1 MDNSERFIEQFRRQL
16 IFIRTS
22 CELFDRGMFEEGMRI
37 SVSLRVLFHDTR
49 SSTSLLTHLNA
60 KNINVLSTV
69 EKIEG
74 CQYADPMVGFSN
86 YGEQQG
92 LRPSCLLYA
101 FWSEYRELPVE
112 EWWNQ
117 VIRIQGGNKLSRRN
131 MILTLA
137 NQDGGAHVD
146 SNVDPN
152 YKDFNKYPTITHIM
166 TDGTKIP
173 GFNETS
179 LIVMRQIGF
188 EVLNSPE
195 LMDMAGLQ
203 MANR

>member
-1 MDNSERFIEQFRRQL
+1 MNNSERFTEQLRRQL
-16 IFIRTS
+16 NFIRTS

-37 SVSLRVLFHDTR
+37 SVNLRILFHDTKR
-49 SSTSLLTHLNA
+49 STSLLSHLNA
-60 KNINVLSTV
+60 KHIKMLSTV
-69 EKIEG
+69 GQIEG

-86 YGEQQG
+86 CGEQQG

-101 FWSEYRELPVE
+101 FWSECRELSIE

-117 VIRIQGGNKLSRRN
+117 IIRVQGGNRLSRRS
-131 MILTLA
+131 MALTLA

-146 SNVDPN
+146 SKVDAN
-152 YKDFNKYPTITHIM
+152 YQDFNKYPTITHKM
-166 TDGTKIP
+166 SDGTELP

-188 EVLNSPE
+188 EVLNSPD
-195 LMDMAGLQ
+195 LMNIAGLP